1 MAISRF
7 LIGGVASALLLT
19 GGLFMW
25 KGYTQIAEEEA
36 LPDPPPALPAI
47 PVAAAGAPKRGPA
60 PPALPAAKEASREE
74 RRFNRF
80 DRDRNDRISRVE
92 LMSSRTAA
100 FRKLDKDGNNL
111 LTFEEWAAATGQAFC
126 RGRRRQVGRPDARGV
141 CDDGAEG
148 RGKAE
153 VQLLNRSILPRRAA
167 MGRWQRSSAD
177 GGAMELPL
185 RPLHHSLRERS
196 PAIRN

>member
-1 MAISRF
+1 MAVSRF

-19 GGLFMW
+19 GGLFIW

-36 LPDPPPALPAI
+36 LPDPPPAMAAI

-100 FRKLDKDGNNL
+100 FRKLDTDGNNL
-111 LTFEEWAAATGQAFC
+111 LTFEEWAAATGQRFA
-126 RGRRRQVGRPDARGV
+126 G
-141 CDDGAEG
+141 
-148 RGKAE
+148 
-153 VQLLNRSILPRRAA
+153 
-167 MGRWQRSSAD
+167 AD
-177 GGAMELPL
+177 GDKSGDLTRAEFATTAPK
-185 RPLHHSLRERS
+185 
-196 PAIRN
+196 PAAKPKCNC

>member
-25 KGYTQIAEEEA
+25 EGYTQIAEEEV
-36 LPDPPPALPAI
+36 LPEPPPGLPAV
-47 PVAAAGAPKRGPA
+47 PMAGANAPKRGLA

-80 DRDRNDRISRVE
+80 DRDRNDKISRVE

-111 LTFEEWAAATGQAFC
+111 LTFEEWAAATG
-126 RGRRRQVGRPDARGV
+126 ARFAG
-141 CDDGAEG
+141 
-148 RGKAE
+148 
-153 VQLLNRSILPRRAA
+153 
-167 MGRWQRSSAD
+167 AD
-177 GGAMELPL
+177 GDKSGDLTRVEFATTAPK
-185 RPLHHSLRERS
+185 RAVKPKC
-196 PAIRN
+196 NC

>member
-25 KGYTQIAEEEA
+25 KGYTQIAEVEV
-36 LPDPPPALPAI
+36 LPDP
-47 PVAAAGAPKRGPA
+47 
-60 PPALPAAKEASREE
+60 REE

-80 DRDRNDRISRVE
+80 DRDRNDKISRVE

-111 LTFEEWAAATGQAFC
+111 LTFEEWAVTTGARFASADADKSGDLTRAEFATTA
-126 RGRRRQVGRPDARGV
+126 P
-141 CDDGAEG
+141 
-148 RGKAE
+148 K
-153 VQLLNRSILPRRAA
+153 RAA
-167 MGRWQRSSAD
+167 KPKCSC
-177 GGAMELPL
+177 
-185 RPLHHSLRERS
+185 
-196 PAIRN
+196 